1 MKLLEKDV
9 HEKQDTIISLRFVIS
24 LSHFLRSCWSESGR
38 SREYVGENLHAL
50 KKSLGQTTEYTQSG
64 DCRFL
69 TKMQETAQYSKN
81 NFYKQV
87 LHFHSLSKFYATHNN
102 Y

>member
-9 HEKQDTIISLRFVIS
+9 HEKQDTIISLRFVAYLVIGLDLVVS
-24 LSHFLRSCWSESGR
+24 
-38 SREYVGENLHAL
+38 EYVGENLHAL

-69 TKMQETAQYSKN
+69 AKMQETAQYSKN
-81 NFYKQV
+81 RFYKEV
-87 LHFHSLSKFYATHNN
+87 LDFHSPFKILCHTSKL
-102 Y
+102 

>member
-24 LSHFLRSCWSESGR
+24 LSHFLQSCRSGSGR
-38 SREYVGENLHAL
+38 TREYVGKNLHAL
-50 KKSLGQTTEYTQSG
+50 NKSLGQTTEYTQSG

-69 TKMQETAQYSKN
+69 AKMQETAQYSKY
-81 NFYKQV
+81 NFYRQV
-87 LHFHSLSKFYATHNN
+87 LHFHSLFKILCHT
-102 Y
+102 